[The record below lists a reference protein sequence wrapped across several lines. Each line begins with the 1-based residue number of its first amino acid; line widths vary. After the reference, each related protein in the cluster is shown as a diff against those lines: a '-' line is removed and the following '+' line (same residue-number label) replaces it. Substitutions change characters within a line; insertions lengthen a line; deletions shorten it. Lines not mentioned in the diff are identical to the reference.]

1 MKRGIGI
8 HQDISD
14 FAIPFLLLLH
24 RYLISEHH
32 LEKTQSGFPTSC
44 DQLKRQRRKRPRQEN
59 PEPFTSYTVL
69 LLSLCSR
76 RPYQYRFYRSQKIRA
91 PLAPRPEKM
100 ATVQAT
106 STSDPQDAYVAP
118 PKATKDRRFSSS
130 KEPTSKGMYIMIL
143 CFPVRCSRRVKTAL
157 METSRS
163 PGGNKTSLCSRSLS
177 HTNISRSPSPS
188 MSVRSFELQDQTQRR
203 KC

>member
-24 RYLISEHH
+24 RYLISEYH
-32 LEKTQSGFPTSC
+32 LKNSIRFPTSC

-59 PEPFTSYTVL
+59 PEPFTSYTVF

-76 RPYQYRFYRSQKIRA
+76 RPYQYRFYRSQKIGA
-91 PLAPRPEKM
+91 PLAPRSEKM

-163 PGGNKTSLCSRSLS
+163 PGGNKTSPCSESLNHS
-177 HTNISRSPSPS
+177 NISRSPSSS
-188 MSVRSFELQDQTQRR
+188 MSVESFELQDQTQRR
-203 KC
+203 KS